1 MIKRRRG
8 GRIFSKQWMGVV
20 RGAENKSE
28 RSKAYAYLSIRTKE
42 LSRERI
48 EIGAEIEAIQAN
60 FRS

>member
-1 MIKRRRG
+1 MDG
-8 GRIFSKQWMGVV
+8 GSEGVV
-20 RGAENKSE
+20 NKSE

-42 LSRERI
+42 LSRERF